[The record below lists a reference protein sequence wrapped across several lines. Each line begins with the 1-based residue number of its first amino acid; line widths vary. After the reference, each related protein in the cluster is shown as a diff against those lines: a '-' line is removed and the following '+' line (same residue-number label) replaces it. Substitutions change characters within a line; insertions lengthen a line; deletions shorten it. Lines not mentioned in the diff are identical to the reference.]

1 MHSDKE
7 VRNTGLVHSSDGGIW
22 NGCDARRKEDRY
34 SLSRVFLGYERR
46 HKRGVQQAISP
57 SYPASCPY
65 APSVTHFVPS
75 VVTRGT
81 QRRRGGT
88 IIRTG
93 NGWQVESYWIRNFTT
108 FKMTLHLNK
117 LYPFFLDSHSF
128 TSIARASLL
137 SWMMNGRYEWM
148 SVKRTRLVNVGGACF
163 LSFLSLSLHS
173 LHSWHMKGVERN
185 VRDWHERNV
194 EASVGSDI
202 KNERNWKWEFI

>member
-1 MHSDKE
+1 MSGDTSFASHVSLEDLGTQTFVRRVHTLHTLPSLEWPVHSDKE

-93 NGWQVESYWIRNFTT
+93 NG
-108 FKMTLHLNK
+108 
-117 LYPFFLDSHSF
+117 
-128 TSIARASLL
+128 
-137 SWMMNGRYEWM
+137 
-148 SVKRTRLVNVGGACF
+148 
-163 LSFLSLSLHS
+163 
-173 LHSWHMKGVERN
+173 
-185 VRDWHERNV
+185 
-194 EASVGSDI
+194 
-202 KNERNWKWEFI
+202 

>member
-1 MHSDKE
+1 MNQIQCLQARH
-7 VRNTGLVHSSDGGIW
+7 VHHWLQPSFE
-22 NGCDARRKEDRY
+22 NEPRRGD
-34 SLSRVFLGYERR
+34 
-46 HKRGVQQAISP
+46 HD
-57 SYPASCPY
+57 
-65 APSVTHFVPS
+65 
-75 VVTRGT
+75 
-81 QRRRGGT
+81 RRRTFTTHVTPLLTLVPCREATQGDGRHGWGGDTMNAGGT
-88 IIRTG
+88 TSTSRL